1 LSFRWQ
7 KGVGEQQGKGSI
19 FPGKSS
25 GEVTVLN
32 IQKSYTG
39 WSIGKMPN
47 ATVRL

>member
-1 LSFRWQ
+1 MAER
-7 KGVGEQQGKGSI
+7 GCGGRQGKGNI